1 MEEKKSQDLSIK
13 AFTIVFNN
21 QVLQITYDTS
31 FKEYEKQTID
41 AVIQEVLNKIGP
53 KPQIKTSKDYMLVCS
68 CGKPYNPN
76 KLLSQAKCSHYFEE
90 NFNTEK
96 NKNEKFVLYE
106 KEKEEKFD
114 KYLSNSE
121 IADIIMKVT
130 GAKKKVKLKGI
141 VPNKEI
147 ENFPIS
153 ENLKNTIKEYT
164 TKKERGIIIINSL
177 YNLKYNQQTYNELL
191 ELGIPSN
198 RIKAALRITNNAK
211 EDAILLATDESV
223 DWNSFDYLFYD
234 NNEVLSIQE
243 YSRLCKDEIKKEF
256 PSIEDDEEISN
267 RLKIVM
273 KSINKNSND
282 NNNNSQDIIES
293 DNNEE
298 EDESSIDNI
307 VIDDSEEI

>member
-90 NFNTEK
+90 NYNPEK

-114 KYLSNSE
+114 KYLSNYE
-121 IADIIMKVT
+121 ISDIIMKVT
-130 GAKKKVKLKGI
+130 GAKKKIILKGI
-141 VPNKEI
+141 VPNKET
-147 ENFPIS
+147 EKFTIS
-153 ENLKNTIKEYT
+153 ENLKNKIKEYT
-164 TKKERGIIIINSL
+164 TKKERGLKIINNL
-177 YNLKYNQQTYNELL
+177 YNLKYNQQAYNELL

-198 RIKAALRITNNAK
+198 RIKAALRMTNNIK

-223 DWNSFDYLFYD
+223 DWNTHDYLFYD
-234 NNEVLSIQE
+234 NNEVLSLQE

-256 PSIEDDEEISN
+256 PLIEDDEEISN
-267 RLKIVM
+267 RLKVVM

-282 NNNNSQDIIES
+282 NNNNSEDIIES
-293 DNNEE
+293 DSNEE
-298 EDESSIDNI
+298 EDESSIDEI
-307 VIDDSEEI
+307 AIDDSEEI